1 MLGQSD
7 GSIIIQVELN
17 DKDYEIRL
25 QAMESQ
31 TKSFGTQLKALL
43 SAVGIT
49 KLLSAGFNT
58 VRDSI
63 GAAMNRIDTMDQF
76 NRVMTVMTGSTQQA
90 EKALEDL
97 KVITKGTAYGLD
109 VAAASTQKLV
119 TSGMDLGK
127 AVPQIATWGDAVAFY
142 GDGSNETFASVT
154 DAIAKMTS
162 EGKVEMDQ
170 LNRLFDAGIPAVEI
184 YASYVG
190 RSTEAVQEDLSDGV
204 ISAQEFTEGLTAAM
218 REGTDRFASI
228 DGAAKEAG
236 ASWSATFDNMKAAV
250 ARGMVNIIQSIDEA
264 LQSNGLPTMRE
275 MIADVGKAFEMVL
288 TFVADHIPEIISLL
302 DKLAPVAV
310 AVGTAFATWKIAGI
324 VENAVSSLSDF
335 FLLASDGVG
344 VVDALLLNISSSSGK
359 FAKLAD
365 AAINAGGGIKGL
377 GSAIMTA
384 MGGPIGMTITVIA
397 ALVAAFIYLW
407 NTSDEFR
414 QFCYDTWDG
423 LVAFFS
429 GIVDDIVTF
438 FTETIPKAWDG
449 FKKDMQ
455 ELCISIEKWFEDAW
469 NGVISFFTETIP
481 GWIENVIQWFNELP
495 YNIGYAIGQII
506 GHFVQWGIDLYNF
519 VTVDIPNFING
530 VINWFKQ
537 LPGKIWECLCEAWE
551 NLKTWGINT
560 YNTAKDWIGKT
571 ISNIVEWFQSLPG
584 KVWKWLSN
592 AIDKVW
598 QWGTTTYNTAKN
610 WTLETVN
617 NIVRWMSELPGK
629 LVDIGVNMVK
639 GLWEGIV
646 SVKDWI
652 MDKIGG
658 FCDGIVDG
666 MLDLFGINSP
676 SRLLRDAVGKFLPP
690 GIAIGFE
697 MAMPKATKDILNETD
712 QLNAELQKQVNA
724 SVNNVSVPLETN
736 AKLTQNQ
743 SIVNAF
749 PKTMQLLHD
758 GVNEIKLV
766 LENGSEVAH
775 WLAPEMNLE
784 LAQLR

>member
-97 KVITKGTAYGLD
+97 KAITKGTAYGLD

-119 TSGMDLGK
+119 TSGMDLEK

-142 GDGSNETFASVT
+142 GDGSNESFANVT

-162 EGKVEMDQ
+162 KGKVEMDQ

-190 RSTEAVQEDLSDGV
+190 RSTEEVQEDLSDGV
-204 ISAQEFTEGLTAAM
+204 ISAQEFTDGLTAAM
-218 REGTDRFASI
+218 RDGTESFASI

-275 MIADVGKAFEMVL
+275 MIADVGKVFETVL

-302 DKLAPVAV
+302 DKLAPVAI
-310 AVGTAFATWKIAGI
+310 AVGAAFATWKIAGT

-344 VVDALLLNISSSSGK
+344 VVNALLLNISS
-359 FAKLAD
+359 
-365 AAINAGGGIKGL
+365 GGGIKGL

-438 FTETIPKAWDG
+438 FTETIPKAWDD
-449 FKKDMQ
+449 FKKDMK
-455 ELCISIEKWFEDAW
+455 ELCGNIRKWFEDAW

-481 GWIENVIQWFNELP
+481 GWIENVIQWFNEIP
-495 YNIGYAIGQII
+495 YNLGYIIGQII

-551 NLKTWGINT
+551 NVKTWGFNT
-560 YNTAKDWIGKT
+560 YNTAKDWVGKT
-571 ISNIVEWFQSLPG
+571 INNIVEWFQSLPD

-592 AIDKVW
+592 AIDKVS
-598 QWGTTTYNTAKN
+598 QWGTATYNTAKN

-629 LVDIGVNMVK
+629 LVDIGVNIVK
-639 GLWEGIV
+639 GLWDGIV

-712 QLNAELQKQVNA
+712 QLNTELQKQVNA
-724 SVNNVSVPLETN
+724 SVNSVSVPLETN

-758 GVNEIKLV
+758 GANEIKLV

>member
-17 DKDYEIRL
+17 DKDYEKRL
-25 QAMESQ
+25 QGMESQ

-142 GDGSNETFASVT
+142 GDGSNETFSNVT

-162 EGKVEMDQ
+162 KGKVEMDQ

-190 RSTEAVQEDLSDGV
+190 RSTEEVQEDLSDGV
-204 ISAQEFTEGLTAAM
+204 ISAQEFTDGLTAAM
-218 REGTDRFASI
+218 RDGTESFASI

-275 MIADVGKAFEMVL
+275 MIADIGKAFETVL
-288 TFVADHIPEIISLL
+288 TFIADRLPEIISLL

-310 AVGTAFATWKIAGI
+310 AVGAAFATWKIGSVVGSATSSISNFLSLLQNGNSI
-324 VENAVSSLSDF
+324 VNS
-335 FLLASDGVG
+335 FLIKLG
-344 VVDALLLNISSSSGK
+344 SGNGA
-359 FAKLAD
+359 FSKLATS
-365 AAINAGGGIKGL
+365 AIGAGGGIKGV
-377 GSAIMTA
+377 GKAIMTA
-384 MGGPIGMTITVIA
+384 MGGPIGMTITVIT
-397 ALVAAFIYLW
+397 ALAAAFIYLW

-429 GIVDDIVTF
+429 SIVDDIVTF

-455 ELCISIEKWFEDAW
+455 ELCISIEKWFEDVW

-571 ISNIVEWFQSLPG
+571 INNIVEWFQSLPG